1 MQHCCET
8 AIPEPLDVGTAT
20 QRLLSATTALDAIEQ
35 IPLTAALRRVL
46 AADQRA
52 AIDVPGHDNSAMD
65 GYALNSGD
73 LDTHGRR
80 LRISQRIPA
89 GSTPGPLEPGTAA
102 RIFTGAPLPPGAD
115 TVVMQ
120 ENCRQDGEEV
130 VLPEVVGRGDHV
142 RRAGEDIARGD
153 IVLARGTRLAPPHI
167 GLLAS
172 LGLETVPVVRR
183 PCVAVI
189 STGDELVE
197 PGHALAAGQIFNSN
211 RYLLNAL
218 LHSLGCD
225 VVDLGRVGD
234 KLPATVAALER
245 AGGGA
250 DLVLS
255 SGGVSVG
262 EEDHVRAAVEQLG
275 SLELW
280 RINIKPGKPVAYGRV
295 GNTPFLGLPG
305 NPVSAFVTF
314 CLFARPILLKLMGAA
329 EVLPAVWRAPAD
341 FARPVSGA
349 RVEYTRAR
357 LNPGRTGRVVSLY
370 PQQGSGVLSSAA
382 WANALAIIPPRS
394 AIRPGDMLDVL
405 PFCEL
410 F

>member
-1 MQHCCET
+1 
-8 AIPEPLDVGTAT
+8 
-20 QRLLSATTALDAIEQ
+20 LSATTALDAIEQ

-225 VVDLGRVGD
+225 VVDLGRVRD

>member
-1 MQHCCET
+1 
-8 AIPEPLDVGTAT
+8 
-20 QRLLSATTALDAIEQ
+20 LSATTALDAIEQ

-130 VLPEVVGRGDHV
+130 VLPEVVGKGDHV